1 MAGEEEGD
9 DRKLLRV
16 GEDEDAVDESAC
28 DDDDG
33 GDAHAGGAA
42 GYKGDPDAPG
52 TPAENVRLVAT
63 IIKSFI
69 GSGVLFLPKAFANG
83 GSLFSVVM
91 MVVAAVLTQ
100 VTIMRLVLCRDV
112 VRGSYGAIGRR
123 AVGRWGEVAVDVSLV
138 LSQSGFC
145 MVYIGFIARNVM
157 QLINALS
164 PSCWLGGQWLW
175 AVVAAEFA
183 LFYPLTLIRRI
194 ASFGPTNI
202 AADVII
208 AVGLTGILAWSASG
222 IASQVRAGATLSL
235 PLLNASQWPLM
246 LGTSIYSYEGI
257 GMVLPVVDSLRPGM
271 QRAFGRTMMW
281 TLAGVALVYITVGFV
296 PYVYLEGLAGV
307 PMQDAVTLNLPRVW
321 WAFAIMGGYC
331 VALTFSYPLMLFP
344 ALRVLEKAL
353 GRAGALGR
361 DADGFVARR
370 NAFRAAVVAA
380 TLAIA
385 YVGSEQLDN
394 FVSLIGALACTPL
407 AFVYPALFHYRLHPG
422 AGAWMRWSNIA
433 IMALGVAI
441 TLFAT
446 WQAIATWSPSP
457 INTCL
462 SSSG

>member
-1 MAGEEEGD
+1 MDSSTLMSEVDEEKD
-9 DRKLLRV
+9 DNKLIRDDDEASV
-16 GEDEDAVDESAC
+16 DED
-28 DDDDG
+28 
-33 GDAHAGGAA
+33 DAEHSHHASD
-42 GYKGDPDAPG
+42 YKGDPNDPG
-52 TPAENVRLVAT
+52 SRSENVRLVAT
-63 IIKSFI
+63 IVKSFI

-83 GSLFSVVM
+83 GALFSIIM
-91 MVVAAVLTQ
+91 MVIAAVLTQ

-112 VRGSYGAIGRR
+112 VSGSYGTIGRK
-123 AVGRWGEVAVDVSLV
+123 AVGRWGERAVDVSLV

-145 MVYIGFIARNVM
+145 MVYIVFIARNLL

-164 PSCWLGGQWLW
+164 SSCWLGSEWLW
-175 AVVAAEFA
+175 AIVLLEF
-183 LFYPLTLIRRI
+183 LVFYPLTLVRRI

-222 IASQVRAGATLSL
+222 IAHGASSGASLSLSL
-235 PLLNASQWPLM
+235 PLLNGSSWPLM

-281 TLAGVALVYITVGFV
+281 TLMGVAAVYITVGFV
-296 PYVYLEGLAGV
+296 PYLYLEGVARV

-344 ALRVLEKAL
+344 ALRVIEKAL
-353 GRAGALGR
+353 GRCRLLGK
-361 DADGFVARR
+361 DEDGFVARR
-370 NAFRAAVVAA
+370 NAVRAGVVAC
-380 TLAIA
+380 TLGVA
-385 YVGSEQLDN
+385 YAGSEQLDN

-407 AFVYPALFHYRLHPG
+407 AFIYPALFHYRLHPG
-422 AGAWMRWSNIA
+422 ASRWMRATNVA
-433 IMALGVAI
+433 IMAIGVAV

-446 WQAIATWSPSP
+446 WQAIATWSISTIDP
-457 INTCL
+457 CL
-462 SSSG
+462 K